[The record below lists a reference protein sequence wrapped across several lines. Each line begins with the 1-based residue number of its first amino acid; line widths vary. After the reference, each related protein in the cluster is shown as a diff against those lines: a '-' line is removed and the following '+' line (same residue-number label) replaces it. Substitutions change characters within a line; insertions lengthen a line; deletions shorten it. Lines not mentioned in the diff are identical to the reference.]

1 MKEMANV
8 CPRYHHAVELLG
20 RRWTGAIVVLLL
32 QGVSRFNELAAR
44 IPEMSDRMLSERLKE
59 LEAEGIVERSVKP
72 ETPVRVEYSLTEK
85 GKALQSAVSA
95 ISAWAENW
103 LPDPEQETTEIG
115 RGRQLRQDSA
125 PDGKLPDPLA

>member
-1 MKEMANV
+1 MANV
-8 CPRYHHAVELLG
+8 CPRYHRAVELLG

-59 LEAEGIVERSVKP
+59 LEAEGIVERKVLP

-85 GKALQSAVSA
+85 GRALQSAVSA
-95 ISAWAENW
+95 ISEWAEAW
-103 LPDPEQETTEIG
+103 LPLPETEGVPAGSG
-115 RGRQLRQDSA
+115 REIRQDSA
-125 PDGKLPDPLA
+125 PDGQLSDPVA

>member
-32 QGVSRFNELAAR
+32 QGVSRFNELAGK

-59 LEAEGIVERSVKP
+59 LEAEGIVERRVLP
-72 ETPVRVEYSLTEK
+72 ETPVRVEYRLTEK
-85 GKALQSAVSA
+85 GRALQEAVSA
-95 ISAWAENW
+95 ISTWAETW
-103 LPDPEQETTEIG
+103 LPQPDDETD
-115 RGRQLRQDSA
+115 RGAQPSIRQDSA
-125 PDGKLPDPLA
+125 PDGKLPDPIA